1 MKFRGLKLVLVGLLI
16 ACLAPAA
23 LAGFGDKLKKKL
35 GDVGNKQA
43 DKATEKANETADKA
57 TGGTSDKSSSGDSKA
72 AKDEPTTGNAGKGAM
87 GSVSTKFDFVPGDS
101 VMFVDD
107 FTRDELGEFPA
118 RWKLVGGTFEVAE
131 LEGERWLR
139 CVSTDGHIRLKVPS
153 GLPEFWTLEFDGH
166 HLDKA
171 GIALTVS
178 GLTADGSTA
187 WEAMFPYSGR
197 NLAFRSGDIFSDTP
211 FQTDPG
217 GRHHFMFMARGTAL
231 KAYIDRDRLASV
243 PDVAAKGGAAEI
255 DIRMWSPEGPM
266 ITNVR
271 LAEGCRPARDAL
283 DEGKLVTYGIRF
295 DTGSDVVLPESAPI
309 LRQVAA
315 WMEKHPDAKLQ
326 ITGHTDNVGKP
337 ATNLDLSRRRAGSVA
352 KALADGFA
360 IAADRFATD
369 GKGDTQAL
377 ANNTKPEG
385 RAMNRRVEFTKQP

>member
-1 MKFRGLKLVLVGLLI
+1 MRFRGLKLALVALLI
-16 ACLAPAA
+16 GCLAPASD
-23 LAGFGDKLKKKL
+23 AGFGDKLKKKL

-43 DKATEKANETADKA
+43 DKAT
-57 TGGTSDKSSSGDSKA
+57 GGAESSSSGGTA
-72 AKDEPTTGNAGKGAM
+72 AKDTEPASGKAGKGAFE
-87 GSVSTKFDFVPGDS
+87 SVSTRFDFVPGDS

-131 LEGERWLR
+131 LKGERWLR
-139 CVSTDGHIRLKVPS
+139 CVSTDGHIRMKVPA
-153 GLPEFWTLEFDGH
+153 GLPEFWTLEFDALQ
-166 HLDKA
+166 LDGA
-171 GIALTVS
+171 GIALTVT
-178 GLTADGSTA
+178 GLSADGNTA
-187 WEAMFPYSGR
+187 WEAMYPYSGR
-197 NLAFRSGDIFSDTP
+197 NLAFRSGDVFSDTP
-211 FQTDPG
+211 YEAG
-217 GRHHFMFMARGTAL
+217 AAGRHHFMFMARGTAL
-231 KAYIDRDRLASV
+231 KTYIDRDRLASV
-243 PDVAAKGGAAEI
+243 PDVTTKGVPAEI
-255 DIRMWSPEGPM
+255 DLRMWSTEKPM

-283 DEGKLVTYGIRF
+283 DEGKLVTYGIHF
-295 DTGSDVVLPESAPI
+295 DTGSDVVLPDSAPI

-315 WMEKHPDAKLQ
+315 WMEKHPEAKLQ

-377 ANNTKPEG
+377 ANNAKPEG